1 MGTTGTIAS
10 VFDVKRQ
17 NNIPRFVELKKAM
30 WKDSMLQSWAQVLDA
45 LKEKA
50 EQVELLG
57 SKAGDSA
64 KHPFICAKAIAR

>member
-1 MGTTGTIAS
+1 MGATEIIAS
-10 VFDVKRQ
+10 VFDVKRH

-30 WKDSMLQSWAQVLDA
+30 WKDSMIQSWGQVLDA

-64 KHPFICAKAIAR
+64 KHPFVCAKAVTR